1 MEINKELEKEFKY
14 YLEHQE
20 ELLKEYA
27 GKFLVIKGQK
37 VLGVYDTEII
47 AYQEAQKENEL
58 GTFLIQLCSIGSE
71 NYTQSFNSRVVYF

>member
-58 GTFLIQLCSIGSE
+58 GTFLIQLCSIGSD